1 MLTIAEQK
9 GLIAAQMVEELVEEG
24 KRLSLLQALLR
35 LVTLGLADTRGF
47 ESHHLAA
54 YTLTS
59 LVDPAHREW
68 LISMDFEEEA
78 FTDVRV
84 YSRGSNDD
92 GLISAGEFDLESL
105 LEN

>member
-9 GLIAAQMVEELVEEG
+9 GLIAAQMVEELVDEG

-59 LVDPAHREW
+59 LIEPAHREW

-78 FTDVRV
+78 LMYESTAWDCRRWFDFG
-84 YSRGSNDD
+84 RG
-92 GLISAGEFDLESL
+92 IRPRQPA
-105 LEN
+105 